1 MKTAVVVICLLAF
14 GSGSWGQTKPAKKF
28 HSAPS
33 HPHSSAP
40 KTGNSMNTKSHEP
53 SPLETKSVS
62 AHQAELGRIEQ
73 QNTAQLQGK
82 SRPSAKTSGTSPRV
96 HSQSEG
102 HSSGGINFN
111 YHPPRNQA
119 RRRLSASIS
128 AAAYT
133 RERSVVTCEL
143 GQAGSV
149 RKRV

>member
-1 MKTAVVVICLLAF
+1 MKTAVVVICLLAL
-14 GSGSWGQTKPAKKF
+14 GSASWGQTKPAKKF

-62 AHQAELGRIEQ
+62 AHQAELGRIEH

-111 YHPPRNQA
+111 YHPPRNQGA
-119 RRRLSASIS
+119 TSA
-128 AAAYT
+128 
-133 RERSVVTCEL
+133 
-143 GQAGSV
+143 V
-149 RKRV
+149 RKH